1 MTTYPSFIRH
11 VNSDGKVTDKKKDLT
26 MFCRYEIIYLL
37 S

>member
-26 MFCRYEIIYLL
+26 IYLYL
-37 S
+37 V